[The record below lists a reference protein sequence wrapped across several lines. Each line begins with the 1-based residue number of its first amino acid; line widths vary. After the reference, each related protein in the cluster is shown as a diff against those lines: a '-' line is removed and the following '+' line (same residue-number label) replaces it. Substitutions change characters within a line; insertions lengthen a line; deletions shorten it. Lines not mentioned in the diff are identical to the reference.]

1 MKISSRKFTRWS
13 SFLVKLQRQSAFNS
27 TKFTFA
33 NSSNNTA
40 ALWINEHRHRRNNSA
55 ISNKELK
62 QLSPNFASNIKRIWA
77 N

>member
-40 ALWINEHRHRRNNSA
+40 ALWINNNSA